1 MIIFAWIYI
10 VLTVFV
16 AVFQLALIFG
26 APWGEY
32 TLGGRYP
39 GKLPANIRIAAVVQI
54 FILVFFAVI
63 VMARSGLAFSGIDNL
78 GRIGIWFVV
87 AFFVLGTV
95 MNLSSPSKK
104 EKMVMGPLNVTALA
118 STTIIALA

>member
-10 VLTVFV
+10 VLTVVV

-26 APWGEY
+26 APLGEY

-39 GKLPANIRIAAVVQI
+39 GKLPTNLRLAAVVQI
-54 FILVFFAVI
+54 AILIFFAVI
-63 VMARSGLAFSGIDNL
+63 VMARSGLAFSEYDNL

-104 EKMVMGPLNVTALA
+104 EKVVMGPLNVMALA
-118 STTIIALA
+118 STAIIALA

>member
-39 GKLPANIRIAAVVQI
+39 GKLPTNIRIAAVVQI